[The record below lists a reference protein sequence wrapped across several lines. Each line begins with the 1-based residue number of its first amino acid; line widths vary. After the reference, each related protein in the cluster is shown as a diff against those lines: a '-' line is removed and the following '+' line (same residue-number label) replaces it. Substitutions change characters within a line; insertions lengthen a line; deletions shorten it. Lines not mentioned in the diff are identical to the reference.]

1 MTKGKILIVDDCSMN
16 IELLQETLAP
26 FEYEILT
33 YTNPFE
39 ALEKERHS
47 HIDIALIDIIMPG
60 LDGFRFAEEFVKS
73 HKNTPIVYVS
83 AHGENENKIKGYNS
97 GSFVYIEKP
106 FDVKTVRAQIQSIL
120 KLKEVQDELLNEKE
134 KLDNIFEF
142 SSNEIILTDINF
154 NIISQNNKILKQN
167 KNYVSDN
174 FLNILDTMR
183 QDEALKE
190 LKNFVKLKNRHTQ
203 FRFIPEENIYTKATV
218 SKIYSNNNHTGYLI
232 ILDDITEEIEK
243 QNMREYFIEMLTHD
257 LKTPVRAEK
266 RALELL
272 LEDSFGEL
280 KEEQREIIQEILN
293 SSDYMLRM
301 TDNILTRYKIDN
313 GELKITKSNNSI
325 KKTLEFCIENL
336 KHQIEAKNQ
345 TLIINSLLKDED
357 TIFEY
362 DDIAMRRILLN
373 IISNASEYSPTGSKI
388 SISVEKKL
396 NNIEVSI
403 QDEGSGIPEEEIA
416 NIYAKKIQGT
426 KRFRKVGSGLGL
438 FITRKLIEAHDG
450 TIEITTKQ
458 INNKGTNFT
467 IFLPVKKSKKRTLV
481 QI

>member
-60 LDGFRFAEEFVKS
+60 LDGFKFAEEFVKS

-120 KLKEVQDELLNEKE
+120 KLKEVQDELLNEKK

-154 NIISQNNKILKQN
+154 NIISQNNKILKKN
-167 KNYVSDN
+167 KNYSSEN
-174 FLNILDTMR
+174 FLKIL
-183 QDEALKE
+183 EAKGENESLKE
-190 LKNFVKLKNRHTQ
+190 LENFIKSKNRHTQ
-203 FRFIPEENIYTKATV
+203 FRFIPEQNLFTKTTV
-218 SKIYSNNNHTGYLI
+218 SKIYSNNSHTGYLI
-232 ILDDITEEIEK
+232 ILEDITEEIEK

-272 LEDSFGEL
+272 LEGSFGDL
-280 KEEQREIIQEILN
+280 KKEQREIIQEILN

-313 GELKITKSNNSI
+313 GELKIKKSNNSI

-345 TLIINSLLKDED
+345 TLIIKSLLKDED

-362 DDIAMRRILLN
+362 DDIAMRRVLLN
-373 IISNASEYSPTGSKI
+373 VISNASEYSPTGSNI
-388 SISVEKKL
+388 SIFIEKQSG
-396 NNIEVSI
+396 NIKISI
-403 QDEGSGIPEEEIA
+403 QDEGAGIQEEEIE
-416 NIYAKKIQGT
+416 NIYSEKIQET

-438 FITRKLIEAHDG
+438 FITRKIIEAHDG
-450 TIEITTKQ
+450 KIEITTKQ
-458 INNKGTNFT
+458 IKDKGTNFT
-467 IFLPVKKSKKRTLV
+467 IFLPVKKAEQITLV

>member
-154 NIISQNNKILKQN
+154 NIISQNKKIL
-167 KNYVSDN
+167 
-174 FLNILDTMR
+174 
-183 QDEALKE
+183 
-190 LKNFVKLKNRHTQ
+190 
-203 FRFIPEENIYTKATV
+203 
-218 SKIYSNNNHTGYLI
+218 
-232 ILDDITEEIEK
+232 
-243 QNMREYFIEMLTHD
+243 
-257 LKTPVRAEK
+257 
-266 RALELL
+266 
-272 LEDSFGEL
+272 
-280 KEEQREIIQEILN
+280 
-293 SSDYMLRM
+293 
-301 TDNILTRYKIDN
+301 
-313 GELKITKSNNSI
+313 
-325 KKTLEFCIENL
+325 
-336 KHQIEAKNQ
+336 
-345 TLIINSLLKDED
+345 
-357 TIFEY
+357 
-362 DDIAMRRILLN
+362 
-373 IISNASEYSPTGSKI
+373 
-388 SISVEKKL
+388 
-396 NNIEVSI
+396 
-403 QDEGSGIPEEEIA
+403 
-416 NIYAKKIQGT
+416 
-426 KRFRKVGSGLGL
+426 
-438 FITRKLIEAHDG
+438 
-450 TIEITTKQ
+450 
-458 INNKGTNFT
+458 
-467 IFLPVKKSKKRTLV
+467 
-481 QI
+481 